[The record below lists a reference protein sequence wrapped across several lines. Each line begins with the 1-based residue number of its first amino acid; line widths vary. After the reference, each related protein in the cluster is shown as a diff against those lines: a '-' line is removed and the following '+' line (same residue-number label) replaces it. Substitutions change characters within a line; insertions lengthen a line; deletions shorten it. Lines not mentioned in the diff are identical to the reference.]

1 MFCLKL
7 YLTLFCTT
15 AENVS
20 KAAFF
25 LPPSLYDEVSNLY
38 SIFRYNM
45 RTACGILKAQSP
57 YRRLYCNL

>member
-20 KAAFF
+20 KASFF
-25 LPPSLYDEVSNLY
+25 LPPLLYNEVSNLH
-38 SIFRYNM
+38 SIFHYNTH
-45 RTACGILKAQSP
+45 TACGILKAQSP
-57 YRRLYCNL
+57 